1 MSVTVRVVALAAVLV
16 LAVLV
21 LAGPVASRTVAL
33 VTVAE
38 GLGFDPPRPFAPEV
52 TREVVDLGGV
62 EADAY
67 LPQGADLQ
75 DQPAIVL
82 VPGATPDGR
91 EDRRVVDIA
100 TAFARAGR
108 TVVVPELEVYGED
121 LVAEDVDR
129 LVQVAAALAADGE
142 PVVLAGLSF
151 GGSLSLL
158 AAGDP
163 RSAGTIGLVAT
174 FGAYADLAGVIQAA
188 TTGTSVV
195 DGERFDWAPDPRAR
209 EVVEDQLLD
218 LLPEQAA
225 RQVRQALE
233 GGVDPASL
241 PAELGAIHELLTT
254 DDPDRVMALLDG
266 APTPVQDRIVEVSPV
281 RAVPDLPVP
290 LVALH
295 AVDDPVIPYGEL
307 RRLEL
312 AYPDTDA
319 ISLATF
325 DHVGPGA
332 DESWW
337 VATRDLWRTARFV
350 DRVLDGA

>member
-1 MSVTVRVVALAAVLV
+1 VSVRVVVLTV
-16 LAVLV
+16 VVGLAVLV

-38 GLGFDPPRPFAPEV
+38 GLGFDPPRPLAPEV

-67 LPQGADLQ
+67 LPRGAELR

-91 EDRRVVDIA
+91 EDRRVVEIA
-100 TAFARAGR
+100 AAFARAGR

-121 LVAEDVDR
+121 LVAGDVDR
-129 LVQVAAALAADGE
+129 LVEVAAALAAEGE

-163 RSAGTIGLVAT
+163 RSAGSIGLVAT

-188 TTGTSVV
+188 TTGTSLV
-195 DGERFDWAPDPRAR
+195 DGERFAWEPDPRAR

-218 LLPEQAA
+218 LLPEEAA

-233 GGVDPASL
+233 GGADPATL
-241 PAELGAIHELLTT
+241 PAELEAVHELLTT
-254 DDPDRVMALLDG
+254 DDPQRVMVLLDE
-266 APTPVQDRIVEVSPV
+266 APTAVQDRIVEVSPV

-307 RRLEL
+307 RRLER

-319 ISLATF
+319 ITLATF
-325 DHVGPGA
+325 DHVGPGG

-337 VATRDLWRTARFV
+337 VTVRDLWRTSRFV

>member
-1 MSVTVRVVALAAVLV
+1 VTVRVVALVV
-16 LAVLV
+16 VVGLAVLV
-21 LAGPVASRTVAL
+21 LAGPGASRTLAL

-52 TREVVDLGGV
+52 TREVVELGGV
-62 EADAY
+62 ETDAY
-67 LPQGADLQ
+67 LPQGTGLR
-75 DQPAIVL
+75 DQAAIVL

-100 TAFARAGR
+100 GSFARAGR

-129 LVQVAAALAADGE
+129 LVEVAAALAADGE

-163 RSAGTIGLVAT
+163 RSAGMIGLVAT

-188 TTGTSVV
+188 TTGTSLVG
-195 DGERFDWAPDPRAR
+195 GERFGWEPDPRAR
-209 EVVEDQLLD
+209 EVVADQLLD
-218 LLPEQAA
+218 LLPAEAA
-225 RQVRQALE
+225 QQVEQALE
-233 GGVDPASL
+233 GTTDPASL
-241 PAELGAIHELLTT
+241 PAELAAVHELLTT
-254 DDPDRVMALLDG
+254 DEPERITALLDD
-266 APTPVQDRIVEVSPV
+266 APVAVRDRIVEVSPV
-281 RAVPDLPVP
+281 RAVPELPVP

-295 AVDDPVIPYGEL
+295 AVDDPVIPYAEL
-307 RRLEL
+307 LRLER

-319 ISLATF
+319 ITLATF
-325 DHVGPGA
+325 DHVGPGG

-337 VATRDLWRTARFV
+337 VTVRDLWRTSRFV
-350 DRVLDGA
+350 DRVLDGS

>member
-1 MSVTVRVVALAAVLV
+1 VTVRVVALVV
-16 LAVLV
+16 VVGLAVLV
-21 LAGPVASRTVAL
+21 LAGPGASRTLAL

-52 TREVVDLGGV
+52 TREVVELGGV
-62 EADAY
+62 EVDAY
-67 LPQGADLQ
+67 RPEGADLH
-75 DQPAIVL
+75 DQPPVVL

-91 EDRRVVDIA
+91 EDRRVIEI
-100 TAFARAGR
+100 ARAIARADR

-121 LVAEDVDR
+121 LLAADVDR
-129 LVQVAAALAADGE
+129 LVEVAGVLAADAE

-188 TTGTSVV
+188 TTGVALV
-195 DGERFDWAPDPRAR
+195 DGEPIAWDPDPRAR
-209 EVVEDQLLD
+209 EVVADQLLD
-218 LLPEQAA
+218 LLPTEAAQQVEQA
-225 RQVRQALE
+225 LD
-233 GGVDPASL
+233 GTTDPASL
-241 PAELGAIHELLTT
+241 PTELAAVHELLTT
-254 DDPDRVMALLDG
+254 DEPERITALLDD
-266 APTPVQDRIVEVSPV
+266 APVAVRDRIVEVSPV
-281 RAVPDLPVP
+281 RAVPELPVP

-295 AVDDPVIPYGEL
+295 AVDDPVIPYAEL
-307 RRLEL
+307 LRLER

-319 ISLATF
+319 ITLATF
-325 DHVGPGA
+325 DHVGPGG

-337 VATRDLWRTARFV
+337 VTVRDLWRTSRFV
-350 DRVLDGA
+350 DRVLDGS